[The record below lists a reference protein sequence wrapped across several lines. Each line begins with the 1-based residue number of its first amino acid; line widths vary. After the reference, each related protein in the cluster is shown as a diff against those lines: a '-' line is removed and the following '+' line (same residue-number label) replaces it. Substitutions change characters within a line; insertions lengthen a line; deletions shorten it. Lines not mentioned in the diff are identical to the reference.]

1 MTISAAYGAGG
12 SRVGPMVAERL
23 GVPFGERVMRRSV
36 ADRVAGPLAEVSR
49 EHQPVGRSLGRLLR
63 QVAGEDRGDT
73 TAEADRDADAAYRV
87 AHEQEIREL
96 VEGGGVLLGRA
107 GAVVLRD
114 FPGAFH
120 VRLTGPA
127 ELRVHQAMF
136 IEEIDEPTARWRQAT
151 EDIARD
157 AYVRHFYGVD
167 PEDPALY
174 HLTIDSTRLP
184 LEACAGAI
192 AGGVREPAGEA

>member
-63 QVAGEDRGDT
+63 QIAGEDRGDT
-73 TAEADRDADAAYRV
+73 TAEADRDADDAYRV
-87 AHEQEIREL
+87 ANEQAIREI

-107 GAVVLRD
+107 GGVVLRD
-114 FPGAFH
+114 FPGALH

-151 EDIARD
+151 EDMARD

-174 HLTIDSTRLP
+174 HLTIDSTRLS
-184 LEACAGAI
+184 LGACVEAVAGA
-192 AGGVREPAGEA
+192 ALAPVD